1 MRTDDIGYQV
11 RSLEGGGV
19 DDQSQEDM
27 GIVLPDPKFRR
38 SHNQHLAMKVPI
50 QFGQYGDTNNE
61 EGLFTLQKSCTHSQ
75 TKAAKLFRQVG
86 PLRHIWQKL
95 F

>member
-1 MRTDDIGYQV
+1 M
-11 RSLEGGGV
+11 
-19 DDQSQEDM
+19 DQSQEEM
-27 GIVLPDPKFRR
+27 GIVLPDSKFRR
-38 SHNQHLAMKVPI
+38 SHNQHLAMKVPV

-86 PLRHIWQKL
+86 PLHHIWQKS